1 MKFAQKLHFG
11 TGAFEAQGIAGAGN
25 GEKWKAE
32 TSLEK
37 RNRASRE
44 AGPEPYCLE
53 DWMKRSF
60 VSCKY

>member
-11 TGAFEAQGIAGAGN
+11 TGAFEAQGIAGAGD

-37 RNRASRE
+37 RNRGP
-44 AGPEPYCLE
+44 AGGGPLNLIV
-53 DWMKRSF
+53 WKIG
-60 VSCKY
+60 